1 MGGWKGEEAEGGEA
15 GKAAAAAGG
24 GEAQGGSPRPRAPR
38 LPGTHQTA
46 NGCAE
51 VYSRWRPT
59 APFLPPPP
67 LRPPPLPSVLRLPD
81 AGMGGLPTHTTIF
94 LALGKLRARRLPEAA
109 AAAPARRVSAAAL
122 RPERGMPS
130 PWPARERAGSGPGW
144 GGGVRRGQTLLSAP
158 WAASFTP
165 SPGQTWELA
174 SGASPTPLRGGCKVR
189 RARALADG
197 DTPSGDLGRDLR
209 RRDQAMRLGHEEPCS
224 RTSSLLWGLL
234 MKGTRGPSSC
244 AGSLGA
250 QDWRAGSSAGFANRL
265 TEGSLSVVLT
275 VKSARGRSLPLEDS

>member
-1 MGGWKGEEAEGGEA
+1 MERGGGGRGRSGEGGSSCRGRRGARWLPAAPRPAAPGDAPDSQWLRRGVQQMASDCAVPSSSSSSSSSSSFSAEVARRWNGWSPDTHHHLSCAREAQGSAAPRGCGGGSGEA
-15 GKAAAAAGG
+15 GECARAA
-24 GEAQGGSPRPRAPR
+24 PRAGDAQPLAGAGESWQR
-38 LPGTHQTA
+38 PG
-46 NGCAE
+46 
-51 VYSRWRPT
+51 
-59 APFLPPPP
+59 L
-67 LRPPPLPSVLRLPD
+67 
-81 AGMGGLPTHTTIF
+81 
-94 LALGKLRARRLPEAA
+94 
-109 AAAPARRVSAAAL
+109 
-122 RPERGMPS
+122 
-130 PWPARERAGSGPGW
+130 